1 MTMEETREPQQ
12 PAAAPMAYP
21 AQSVYPAPQPY
32 YAPAPKVG
40 RFGRFR
46 RLMRLLLRR
55 LLYGSVLVG
64 RVLRPYAGF
73 VVAIIALLGVIG
85 WMSYLL
91 WGPKATPAPFTRAES
106 LPPASAIETFIK
118 GQQSFNADMMWDAY
132 STDYQASQLA
142 NGASK
147 ATLQAQANS
156 QRTMGLQFV
165 HYDYIGGVQVDDG
178 SMYFYSVD
186 LRLRDQQARLP
197 MIFRAD
203 VDGKIIGIDS
213 PLTRSSGNQ

>member
-12 PAAAPMAYP
+12 PTVAPIVYP
-21 AQSVYPAPQPY
+21 SQPAYPAPQPY

-40 RFGRFR
+40 RFARLR
-46 RLMRLLLRR
+46 RIMRLLLRR
-55 LLYGSVLVG
+55 LLYGTVVVG
-64 RVLRPYAGF
+64 RVIRPYAGF

-91 WGPKATPAPFTRAES
+91 WGPKAVPASFTRAES
-106 LPPASAIETFIK
+106 LPPTSAIETYIK

-132 STDYQASQLA
+132 STDYQAAQLA

-165 HYDYIGGVQVDDG
+165 HYDYIGGVTIDNG

-186 LRLRDQQARLP
+186 LKLQNQQARLP

-203 VDGKIIGIDS
+203 ADGRITGIDS
-213 PLTRSSGNQ
+213 PLTRSSGSQ